1 MTAASPGMGWSP
13 TGSDP
18 ISGQEEAGTLDSRTR
33 RKDQQVTTPQRIAGP
48 SRKRRGRLLITIVVA
63 GVLATATYAFTA
75 SNTVPAS
82 KAGDGSGVISGYTVT
97 NVAYTLN
104 ATNPANLDSV
114 GFTLDAAA
122 GTVKIKLVAAGS
134 TWFSC
139 TNPSGNN
146 WTCATT
152 GAAVAPADQLQV
164 VATQ

>member
-1 MTAASPGMGWSP
+1 
-13 TGSDP
+13 
-18 ISGQEEAGTLDSRTR
+18 
-33 RKDQQVTTPQRIAGP
+33 VTTPQRIAGP
-48 SRKRRGRLLITIVVA
+48 PSRKRRGRLLATLVVA

-82 KAGDGSGVISGYTVT
+82 KAGDGSGAISGYTVSS
-97 NVAYTLN
+97 VAYTLN
-104 ATNPANLDSV
+104 ATNPSNLDSV

-122 GTVKIKLVAAGS
+122 SVVKIKLVASGS
-134 TWFSC
+134 TWYSC
-139 TNPSGNN
+139 TGGAGNT

>member
-1 MTAASPGMGWSP
+1 V
-13 TGSDP
+13 
-18 ISGQEEAGTLDSRTR
+18 EEAGTLDLRTR

-48 SRKRRGRLLITIVVA
+48 SRKRRGRLLATLVVA

-82 KAGDGSGVISGYTVT
+82 KAGDGSGAISGYTVS

-114 GFTLDAAA
+114 AFTLDAAA
-122 GTVKIKLVAAGS
+122 TVAKIKLVAAGS
-134 TWFSC
+134 TWFNC

>member
-1 MTAASPGMGWSP
+1 
-13 TGSDP
+13 
-18 ISGQEEAGTLDSRTR
+18 
-33 RKDQQVTTPQRIAGP
+33 VTTPQRIAGP

-139 TNPSGNN
+139 TNPSGNT